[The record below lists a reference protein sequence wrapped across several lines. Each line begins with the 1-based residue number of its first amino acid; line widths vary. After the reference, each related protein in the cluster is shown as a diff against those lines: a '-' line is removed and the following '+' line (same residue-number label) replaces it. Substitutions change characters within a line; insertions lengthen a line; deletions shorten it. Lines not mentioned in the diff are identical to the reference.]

1 MALRETLT
9 FNATTDEIIVFI
21 EILGDNVLEDDK
33 ETFFAQ
39 LSSSDTAV
47 LFGIDRATM
56 EICDDDIGKYSLHWV
71 GIYVSLFHNDGNS
84 IIMLEN

>member
-56 EICDDDIGKYSLHWV
+56 EICDDDIGKYLLGWY
-71 GIYVSLFHNDGNS
+71 ICFLVS
-84 IIMLEN
+84 